1 MKYDYL
7 IVGSGLTGACF
18 ARLLKDKGNTV
29 LVVDKRNHV
38 AGNIYTEQV
47 EGINVHKY
55 GAHIFHTNNKD
66 VWDFV
71 NKYATFNNYRHKV
84 KANYKGEIYDLPF
97 NMNTF
102 KQLWNV
108 DDKDDVKRI
117 IANQTKDID
126 NPRNLEDYCIATLG
140 KDLFEKLIKGYSEKQ
155 WGKDCAALP
164 ISLIKRLPIRY
175 EFNNDYFDD
184 KYQGIPVGG
193 YTELITNLLSGIEV
207 KLNYDFKYKQNDIDY
222 QNLIYTGSIDSFF
235 DYSLGRLEYRSLD
248 FVEEIIYKE
257 YYQDNSVINFTDID
271 VPYIR
276 IIEHKYFENYK
287 TDKTVITKE
296 YPKQSLNI
304 DEAYYPIDDKK
315 NNDLYKQYRKLAK
328 NILNV
333 LFVGRLANY
342 KYYNMDEVV
351 KLALDYSN
359 FKNANNNT
367 NF

>member
-18 ARLLKDKGNTV
+18 ARLLKDKGNTI

-117 IANQTKDID
+117 IANQSKDID
-126 NPRNLEDYCIATLG
+126 NPRNLEDYSIATLG

-164 ISLIKRLPIRY
+164 ISLIKRFPIKY

-184 KYQGIPVGG
+184 KYQGIPVDG
-193 YTELITNLLSGIEV
+193 YTELITNLLS
-207 KLNYDFKYKQNDIDY
+207 
-222 QNLIYTGSIDSFF
+222 
-235 DYSLGRLEYRSLD
+235 
-248 FVEEIIYKE
+248 
-257 YYQDNSVINFTDID
+257 
-271 VPYIR
+271 
-276 IIEHKYFENYK
+276 
-287 TDKTVITKE
+287 
-296 YPKQSLNI
+296 
-304 DEAYYPIDDKK
+304 
-315 NNDLYKQYRKLAK
+315 
-328 NILNV
+328 
-333 LFVGRLANY
+333 
-342 KYYNMDEVV
+342 
-351 KLALDYSN
+351 
-359 FKNANNNT
+359 
-367 NF
+367 